1 MRHLFIFITLVLSY
15 SFSKFNETINNLNNG
30 KIEKFG
36 HAGMGIGKNVPMNSE
51 ESLVECLNNKMDG
64 TELDVQLTKDSV
76 LVAFH
81 DSNLDEKTNKSGLIS
96 THTWEELSDCYYD
109 YQINTRYK
117 LVRLDEL
124 FATELFRSKKFAFDI
139 KLYSEVSDL
148 DYINRFARIFSNFL
162 NSENLIDRCIIESSS
177 TAFLDILNNE
187 NPSYRLLYYP
197 GSTFEDGFSV
207 ATTHNYDCITIS
219 TDQIT
224 KADVEKTHANN
235 IVIATWNTHSKK
247 RNKEAV
253 AKHPDYIET
262 DDVKFL
268 GRYLE

>member
-1 MRHLFIFITLVLSY
+1 MKLLYIFILLVFSY
-15 SFSKFNETINNLNNG
+15 SCSKYREPITNLNNG

-36 HAGMGIGKNVPMNSE
+36 HSGMGIGQNVPMNSE
-51 ESLVECLNNKMDG
+51 ESLVECLNNNMDG

-81 DSNLDEKTNKSGLIS
+81 DSSLDEKTNKSGLIS
-96 THTWEELSDCYYD
+96 THTWEELNDCYYD

-117 LVRLDEL
+117 LIRLDEL

-139 KLYSEVSDL
+139 KLYSEASDL
-148 DYINRFARIFSNFL
+148 DYINRFVRVFSNFL

-177 TAFLDILNNE
+177 TIFLDILNAE
-187 NPSYRLLYYP
+187 NSAYRLLYYP
-197 GSTFEDGFSV
+197 GSNFEDGFSV
-207 ATTHNYDCITIS
+207 ATLHNYDGITIS

-224 KADVEKTHANN
+224 KSDVEKAHANN
-235 IVIATWNTHSKK
+235 LLIATWNTHSKK

-262 DDVKFL
+262 DEVKFL

>member
-1 MRHLFIFITLVLSY
+1 MRLKLIFITLVLSY
-15 SFSKFNETINNLNNG
+15 SCSKYSEPINNLNNG

-36 HAGMGIGKNVPMNSE
+36 HAGMGIGQNVPMNSE

-96 THTWEELSDCYYD
+96 THTWQELSDCYYD

-139 KLYSEVSDL
+139 KLYSETSDL
-148 DYINRFARIFSNFL
+148 DYINRFARRLSAFL
-162 NSENLIDRCIIESSS
+162 LSENLIDRCIIESSS
-177 TAFLDILNNE
+177 TLFLDLLNQE
-187 NPSYRLLYYP
+187 NSSFNLLYYP
-197 GSTFEDGFSV
+197 GTNFDDVFLI
-207 ATTHNYDCITIS
+207 ATTHNYDGITIS

-224 KADVEKTHANN
+224 KADVEKAHENN
-235 IVIATWNTHSKK
+235 LLIVTWNTHSKK

-262 DDVKFL
+262 DEVKFL